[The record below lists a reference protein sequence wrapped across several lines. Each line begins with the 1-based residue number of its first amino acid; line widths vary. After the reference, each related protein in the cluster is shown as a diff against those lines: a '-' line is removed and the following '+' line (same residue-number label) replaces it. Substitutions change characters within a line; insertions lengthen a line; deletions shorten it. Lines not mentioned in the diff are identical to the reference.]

1 MPKITVLRG
10 DGSCWEQKQ
19 LGSVGMGALLGVI
32 ANLQGPKTSVYNRN
46 SCKFLFSQKNDS
58 FLCVCVISD
67 LHIDMLD
74 HPQAKAEMI
83 STDWGTRMD
92 LAVLV

>member
-1 MPKITVLRG
+1 MAAA
-10 DGSCWEQKQ
+10 GS
-19 LGSVGMGALLGVI
+19 
-32 ANLQGPKTSVYNRN
+32 RN
-46 SCKFLFSQKNDS
+46 SSALWEWVRYLETLLIYKAPRLQCITETLVNSS
-58 FLCVCVISD
+58 LARRMILFLCVCVISD